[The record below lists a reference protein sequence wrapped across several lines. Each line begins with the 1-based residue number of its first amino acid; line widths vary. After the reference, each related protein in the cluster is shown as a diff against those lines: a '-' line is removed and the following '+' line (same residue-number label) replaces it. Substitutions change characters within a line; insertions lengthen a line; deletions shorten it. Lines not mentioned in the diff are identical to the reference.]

1 MPLTRRH
8 FTAAA
13 AAALAVCAATP
24 LVAHSQAFPA
34 KPVRIV
40 VPFPPGGAGDAV
52 PRVIGQQLEGVLKQ
66 PVLIENK
73 AGAEGTIGMAYVAR
87 APADGYVLG
96 VATSGPVVIGK
107 RLFPN
112 ITYDP
117 KKDLIPLVLTY
128 ETPFVLVVGPS
139 FKGNTLQ
146 DFFAY
151 AKQNPGKLNGAIPN
165 SGSVQHLL
173 TEMVK
178 TTVGID
184 TANIPYKGG
193 GPAVTDTLGGQV
205 DFTWAALPNAIS
217 FLNAGKLRAL
227 AVSGH
232 TRDRLLPAVPTLAES
247 GWPTLVATNWNGLV
261 APAGTPQPVLDL
273 LNREI
278 NSTLGKKEVLE
289 RFAQMGVSPL
299 GGSQATFRALLEA
312 EEVKWAAV
320 IKAANIQPE

>member
-1 MPLTRRH
+1 D
-8 FTAAA
+8 
-13 AAALAVCAATP
+13 
-24 LVAHSQAFPA
+24 
-34 KPVRIV
+34 V
-40 VPFPPGGAGDAV
+40 VP
-52 PRVIGQQLEGVLKQ
+52 RIIGQQLEVALKQ

-73 AGAEGTIGMAYVAR
+73 AGAEGTIGIAYVAK

-96 VATSGPVVIGK
+96 VATSGPIVIGK

-112 ITYDP
+112 ISYEP
-117 KKDLIPLVLTY
+117 RKDLVPLVLTY

-139 FKGNTLQ
+139 FKGSTLQ

-151 AKQNPGKLNGAIPN
+151 ARQNPGKLNGAIPN

-173 TEMVK
+173 TEMMK
-178 TTVGID
+178 TTVGIN

-193 GPAVTDTLGGQV
+193 GPAVTDTAGGQV
-205 DFTWAALPNAIS
+205 DFTWAALPNAIA
-217 FLNAGKLRAL
+217 FINAGKLRAL
-227 AVSGH
+227 AVSGA
-232 TRDRLLPAVPTLAES
+232 TRDRLLPSVPTLAES

-261 APAGTPQPVLDL
+261 APAGTPQPVLDQ

-278 NSTLGKKEVLE
+278 NAALEKKEVLDK
-289 RFAQMGVSPL
+289 FSQMGVSPL
-299 GGSQATFRALLEA
+299 GGSQAAFRALLDA